1 MLPRM
6 IARPGGR
13 WRWTAAAAAAGVIAV
28 AAVGIDAAVAGG
40 SPPAPWCQ
48 AKPDAAWRSLT
59 ARHTVP
65 LPQTTD
71 AYPLALGPDARTF
84 FAVVHTKQGF
94 WGVAQV
100 DALNGKVTPIK
111 AFSKGHRG
119 AAAGGEFDGRRLVW
133 TVSFGTDLSG
143 WSIWAWDSQ
152 TGHLQRLAIAPQDV
166 ALGGPVVR
174 NGIAA
179 WTRPVRASPGGP
191 PFAFKPP
198 SVVHIYDLR
207 TGRDTV
213 IRSRYA
219 SGPLLFAGRLIAWS
233 VGLGPKGLRTKLHV
247 ASVTSG
253 KRVATPRALRGVGTD
268 FAGLDTDGHEVAYT
282 TGRQGIGESLWWSPS
297 LQQPAQR
304 IARAPGRHTLDPP
317 FQIGGRYLGIGMEPG
332 LYVADTRVHRYVLVH
347 SGWGSVFT
355 GPHALLVSQPA
366 PPRVQHYTRMRISVI
381 PVRDVPAIPPCAG

>member
-6 IARPGGR
+6 MTRPERQRR
-13 WRWTAAAAAAGVIAV
+13 WGATVAAAGLAAV
-28 AAVGIDAAVAGG
+28 AAAGIDAAVGGG
-40 SPPAPWCQ
+40 SPPASWCQ
-48 AKPDAAWRSLT
+48 AKPDAAWRSLS
-59 ARHTVP
+59 AQQTVP
-65 LPQTTD
+65 LPRTTD

-100 DALNGKVTPIK
+100 DAVDGKVTPIK
-111 AFSKGHRG
+111 AFPKGHPG
-119 AAAGGEFDGRRLVW
+119 AAAGGEFDGRWLVW

-166 ALGGPVVR
+166 ALGGPVVW

-179 WTRPVRASPGGP
+179 WTRPVHASDGGP

-198 SVVHIYDLR
+198 SVVHVYDLR
-207 TGRDTV
+207 TGRDRV
-213 IRSRYA
+213 VRSRYA

-233 VGLGPKGLRTKLHV
+233 EGMGRSGGHRKLHV

-253 KRVATPRALRGVGTD
+253 KTIATPPVLRTAALGS
-268 FAGLDTDGHEVAYT
+268 LDTDGHEVAYT
-282 TGRQGIGESLWWSPS
+282 TGHQGIGKSLWWSPS
-297 LQQPAQR
+297 LQQPAQM

-317 FQIGGRYLGIGMEPG
+317 FQFGGRYLGIGMEPG
-332 LYVADTRVHRYVLVH
+332 LYVADTRLHRYLLVD

-366 PPRVQHYTRMRISVI
+366 PPRVQRYTRMRISVI
-381 PVRDVPAIPPCAG
+381 PVRDVPAMPPCAG